1 MTVKMGKCHCLMYAL
16 IVPVNH
22 KMDVKPTHIC
32 TSNSLCLHTEGL
44 FFFLVLLL
52 VDLSHCVYCRWI
64 ILHFHLERSWE
75 KKKERETGLWWDFMA
90 GFPWMS
96 LSGSHVQISVRFTHC
111 SRLPSAPR
119 GISRAGWP
127 VGVRA
132 SGCIFY
138 LFFWPCHLAENVV
151 WQATKPTVTKQGID
165 WIISVS
171 SDRPPAASNTAG
183 INGCQSYR
191 EEIGNLFVSEFNV
204 LHLMFCSTL

>member
-1 MTVKMGKCHCLMYAL
+1 MHWSSLWITRWMSTQL
-16 IVPVNH
+16 IYIKQSVSSHRRVIFLSCFAPGGFI
-22 KMDVKPTHIC
+22 T
-32 TSNSLCLHTEGL
+32 LCLLQMNNFTFSFGKKL
-44 FFFLVLLL
+44 GK
-52 VDLSHCVYCRWI
+52 
-64 ILHFHLERSWE
+64 